1 MPKCVA
7 CDSDLIKG
15 SEIVRGYCDTCQVHI
30 RTVFD
35 KDAFALGQYQ
45 RVEGEKQVNLLEWT
59 NITESV
65 LDSEQTYIETE
76 DI

>member
-7 CDSDLIKG
+7 CDVDLQKSG
-15 SEIVRGYCDTCQVHI
+15 EIVRGYCDECQVSI

-45 RVEGEKQVNLLEWT
+45 KGKDGKIINTLDWT
-59 NITESV
+59 NIISND
-65 LDSEQTYIETE
+65 DSSFGT